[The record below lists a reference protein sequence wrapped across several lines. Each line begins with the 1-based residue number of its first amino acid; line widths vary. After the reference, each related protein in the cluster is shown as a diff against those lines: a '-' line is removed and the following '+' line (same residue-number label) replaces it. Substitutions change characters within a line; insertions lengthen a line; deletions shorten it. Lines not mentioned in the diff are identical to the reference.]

1 MYCTHFFFP
10 PQGRH
15 SGLSGRIIH
24 FMRRFSVIIAILLL
38 LTSCMTSRRDETFSS
53 EDEMRISV
61 LLRQGERNAIIETE
75 TLAFQDLSDFPLDST
90 YSVYIQDLPQFRS
103 SLSVYENLIATLLSQ
118 ALEGITDSLLL
129 ELDSLAINDVLS
141 YMEAGY
147 SSITD
152 ELEKLYHE
160 DVENT
165 FLSYLKENEEA
176 LDESF
181 ALIEREARIWREN
194 QANLDLV
201 DQGRNIAPLAEI
213 TLEEIA
219 DYAASSYFR
228 TLSEREVIQRSS
240 LLSGGEF

>member
-1 MYCTHFFFP
+1 
-10 PQGRH
+10 
-15 SGLSGRIIH
+15 
-24 FMRRFSVIIAILLL
+24 MRRFSLIIAIFLL
-38 LTSCMTSRRDETFSS
+38 LTSCMTSRRDEAFSS

-75 TLAFQDLSDFPLDST
+75 TLAFQDLSDFPLNST

-103 SLSVYENLIATLLSQ
+103 SLSSYENLIASLLSQ
-118 ALEGITDSLLL
+118 AMEGITDSLLL
-129 ELDSLAINDVLS
+129 ELDNLAINDVLS

-165 FLSYLKENEEA
+165 FLSYLQENEEA

-201 DQGRNIAPLAEI
+201 DQGRDIAPLAEI

>member
-1 MYCTHFFFP
+1 
-10 PQGRH
+10 
-15 SGLSGRIIH
+15 
-24 FMRRFSVIIAILLL
+24 MRRFSVIIAIFLL
-38 LTSCMTSRRDETFSS
+38 LTSCMTSRRDEAFSS

-75 TLAFQDLSDFPLDST
+75 TLAFQDLSDFPLNST

-103 SLSVYENLIATLLSQ
+103 SLSVYENLIASLLSQ
-118 ALEGITDSLLL
+118 AMEGITDSLLL

-165 FLSYLKENEEA
+165 FLSYLQENEEA

-201 DQGRNIAPLAEI
+201 DQGRDIAPLAEI

>member
-1 MYCTHFFFP
+1 
-10 PQGRH
+10 
-15 SGLSGRIIH
+15 
-24 FMRRFSVIIAILLL
+24 MRRFSLIIAIFLL

-75 TLAFQDLSDFPLDST
+75 TLAFQDLSDFPLNST

-103 SLSVYENLIATLLSQ
+103 SLSVYENLIASLLSQ
-118 ALEGITDSLLL
+118 AMEGITDSLLL
-129 ELDSLAINDVLS
+129 ELDNLAINDVLS

-165 FLSYLKENEEA
+165 FLSYLQENEEA

-201 DQGRNIAPLAEI
+201 DQGRDIAPLAEI

>member
-1 MYCTHFFFP
+1 
-10 PQGRH
+10 
-15 SGLSGRIIH
+15 
-24 FMRRFSVIIAILLL
+24 MRRFSLIIAIFLL
-38 LTSCMTSRRDETFSS
+38 LTSCMTSRRDEAFSS

-75 TLAFQDLSDFPLDST
+75 TLAFQDLSDFPLNST

-103 SLSVYENLIATLLSQ
+103 SLSAYENLIASLLSQ
-118 ALEGITDSLLL
+118 AMEGITDSLLL
-129 ELDSLAINDVLS
+129 ELDNLAINDVLS

-152 ELEKLYHE
+152 ELEELYHE

-165 FLSYLKENEEA
+165 FLSYLQENEEA

-201 DQGRNIAPLAEI
+201 DQGRDIAPLAEI

>member
-1 MYCTHFFFP
+1 
-10 PQGRH
+10 
-15 SGLSGRIIH
+15 
-24 FMRRFSVIIAILLL
+24 MRRFSLIIAIFLL
-38 LTSCMTSRRDETFSS
+38 LTSCMTSRRDEAFSS

-75 TLAFQDLSDFPLDST
+75 TLAFQDRSDFPLNST

-103 SLSVYENLIATLLSQ
+103 SLSAYENLIASLLSQ
-118 ALEGITDSLLL
+118 AMEGITDSLLL
-129 ELDSLAINDVLS
+129 ELDNLAINDVLS

-165 FLSYLKENEEA
+165 FLSYLQENEEA

-181 ALIEREARIWREN
+181 AMIEREARIWREN

-201 DQGRNIAPLAEI
+201 DQGRDIAPLAEI

-219 DYAASSYFR
+219 DYAALSYFR

>member
-1 MYCTHFFFP
+1 
-10 PQGRH
+10 
-15 SGLSGRIIH
+15 
-24 FMRRFSVIIAILLL
+24 MRRFSLIIAIFLL

-75 TLAFQDLSDFPLDST
+75 TLAFQDLSDFPLNST

-103 SLSVYENLIATLLSQ
+103 SLSAYENLIASLLSQ
-118 ALEGITDSLLL
+118 AMEGITDSLLL
-129 ELDSLAINDVLS
+129 ELDNLAINDVLS

-165 FLSYLKENEEA
+165 FLSYLQENEEA

-201 DQGRNIAPLAEI
+201 DQGRDIAPLAEI

>member
-1 MYCTHFFFP
+1 
-10 PQGRH
+10 
-15 SGLSGRIIH
+15 
-24 FMRRFSVIIAILLL
+24 MRRFSLIIAIFLL
-38 LTSCMTSRRDETFSS
+38 LTSCMTSRRDEAFSS

-75 TLAFQDLSDFPLDST
+75 TLAFQDLLDFPLNST

-103 SLSVYENLIATLLSQ
+103 SLSAYENLIASLLSQ
-118 ALEGITDSLLL
+118 AMEGITDSLLL
-129 ELDSLAINDVLS
+129 ELDNLAINDVLS

-165 FLSYLKENEEA
+165 FLSYLQENEEA

-181 ALIEREARIWREN
+181 AMIEREARIWREN

-201 DQGRNIAPLAEI
+201 DQGRDIAPLAEI

>member
-1 MYCTHFFFP
+1 M
-10 PQGRH
+10 
-15 SGLSGRIIH
+15 
-24 FMRRFSVIIAILLL
+24 
-38 LTSCMTSRRDETFSS
+38 
-53 EDEMRISV
+53 
-61 LLRQGERNAIIETE
+61 
-75 TLAFQDLSDFPLDST
+75 
-90 YSVYIQDLPQFRS
+90 
-103 SLSVYENLIATLLSQ
+103 
-118 ALEGITDSLLL
+118 EGITDSLLL
-129 ELDSLAINDVLS
+129 ELDNLAINDVLS

-165 FLSYLKENEEA
+165 FLSYLQENEEA

-181 ALIEREARIWREN
+181 AMIEREARIWREN

-201 DQGRNIAPLAEI
+201 DQGRDIAPLAEI

>member
-1 MYCTHFFFP
+1 
-10 PQGRH
+10 
-15 SGLSGRIIH
+15 
-24 FMRRFSVIIAILLL
+24 MRRFSLIIAIFLL
-38 LTSCMTSRRDETFSS
+38 LTSCMTSRRDEAFSS

-75 TLAFQDLSDFPLDST
+75 TLAFQDLSDFPLNST

-103 SLSVYENLIATLLSQ
+103 SLSAYENLIASLLSQ
-118 ALEGITDSLLL
+118 AMEGITDSLLL
-129 ELDSLAINDVLS
+129 ELDNLAINDVLS

-165 FLSYLKENEEA
+165 FLSYLQENEEA

-181 ALIEREARIWREN
+181 AMIEREARIWREN

-201 DQGRNIAPLAEI
+201 DQGRDIAPLAEI

-219 DYAASSYFR
+219 GYAASSYFR

>member
-1 MYCTHFFFP
+1 
-10 PQGRH
+10 
-15 SGLSGRIIH
+15 
-24 FMRRFSVIIAILLL
+24 MRRFSVIIAIFLL
-38 LTSCMTSRRDETFSS
+38 LTSCMTSRRDEAFSS

-75 TLAFQDLSDFPLDST
+75 TLAFQDLSDFPLNST

-103 SLSVYENLIATLLSQ
+103 SLSSYENLIASLLSQ
-118 ALEGITDSLLL
+118 AMEGITDSLLL

-165 FLSYLKENEEA
+165 FLSYLQENEEA

-181 ALIEREARIWREN
+181 AMIEREARIWREN

-201 DQGRNIAPLAEI
+201 DQGRDIAPLAEI

-228 TLSEREVIQRSS
+228 TLSEREVIQRSN

>member
-1 MYCTHFFFP
+1 
-10 PQGRH
+10 
-15 SGLSGRIIH
+15 
-24 FMRRFSVIIAILLL
+24 MRRFSLIIAIFLL
-38 LTSCMTSRRDETFSS
+38 LTSCMTSRRDEAFSS

-75 TLAFQDLSDFPLDST
+75 TLAFQDLSDFPLNST

-103 SLSVYENLIATLLSQ
+103 SLSAYENLIASLLSQ
-118 ALEGITDSLLL
+118 AMEGITDSLLL
-129 ELDSLAINDVLS
+129 ELDNLAINDVLS

-165 FLSYLKENEEA
+165 FLSYLQENEEA

-181 ALIEREARIWREN
+181 AMIEREARIWREN

-201 DQGRNIAPLAEI
+201 DQGRDIAPLAEI

>member
-1 MYCTHFFFP
+1 
-10 PQGRH
+10 
-15 SGLSGRIIH
+15 
-24 FMRRFSVIIAILLL
+24 MRRFSLIIAIFLL
-38 LTSCMTSRRDETFSS
+38 LTSCMTSRRDEAFSS

-75 TLAFQDLSDFPLDST
+75 TLAFQDLSDFPLNST

-103 SLSVYENLIATLLSQ
+103 SLSSYENLIASLLSQ
-118 ALEGITDSLLL
+118 AMEGITDSLLL
-129 ELDSLAINDVLS
+129 ELDNLAINDVLS

-165 FLSYLKENEEA
+165 FLSYLQENEEA

-181 ALIEREARIWREN
+181 AMIEREARIWREN

-201 DQGRNIAPLAEI
+201 DQGRDIAPLAEI

>member
-1 MYCTHFFFP
+1 
-10 PQGRH
+10 
-15 SGLSGRIIH
+15 
-24 FMRRFSVIIAILLL
+24 MRRFLLIIAIFML
-38 LTSCMTSRRDETFSS
+38 LTSCMTSRRDEAFSS

-75 TLAFQDLSDFPLDST
+75 TLAFQDLSDFPLNST

-103 SLSVYENLIATLLSQ
+103 SLSAYENLIASLLSQ
-118 ALEGITDSLLL
+118 AMEGITDSLLL

-165 FLSYLKENEEA
+165 FLSYLQENEEA

>member
-1 MYCTHFFFP
+1 
-10 PQGRH
+10 
-15 SGLSGRIIH
+15 
-24 FMRRFSVIIAILLL
+24 MRRFSVIIAIFLL
-38 LTSCMTSRRDETFSS
+38 LTSCMTSRRDEAFSS
-53 EDEMRISV
+53 EDEIRISV

-75 TLAFQDLSDFPLDST
+75 TLAFQDLSDFPLNST

-103 SLSVYENLIATLLSQ
+103 SLSAYENLIASLLSQ
-118 ALEGITDSLLL
+118 AMEGITDSLLL
-129 ELDSLAINDVLS
+129 ELDNLAINDVLS

-165 FLSYLKENEEA
+165 FLSYLQENEEA

-181 ALIEREARIWREN
+181 AMIEREARIWREN

-240 LLSGGEF
+240 LLSGGAF

>member
-1 MYCTHFFFP
+1 
-10 PQGRH
+10 
-15 SGLSGRIIH
+15 
-24 FMRRFSVIIAILLL
+24 MRRFSLIIAIFLL
-38 LTSCMTSRRDETFSS
+38 LTSCMTSRRDEAFSS

-75 TLAFQDLSDFPLDST
+75 TLAFQDLSDFPLNST

-103 SLSVYENLIATLLSQ
+103 SLSAYENLIASLLSQ
-118 ALEGITDSLLL
+118 AMEGITDSLLL
-129 ELDSLAINDVLS
+129 ELDNLAINDVLS

-165 FLSYLKENEEA
+165 FLSYLQENEEA

>member
-1 MYCTHFFFP
+1 
-10 PQGRH
+10 
-15 SGLSGRIIH
+15 
-24 FMRRFSVIIAILLL
+24 MRRFSLIIAIFLL
-38 LTSCMTSRRDETFSS
+38 LTSCMTSRRDEAFSS

-75 TLAFQDLSDFPLDST
+75 TLAFQVLSDFPLNST

-103 SLSVYENLIATLLSQ
+103 SLSAYENLIASLLSQ
-118 ALEGITDSLLL
+118 AMEGITDSLLL

-165 FLSYLKENEEA
+165 FLSYLQENEEA

-181 ALIEREARIWREN
+181 AMIEREARIWREN

-201 DQGRNIAPLAEI
+201 DQGRDIAPLAEI

>member
-1 MYCTHFFFP
+1 
-10 PQGRH
+10 
-15 SGLSGRIIH
+15 
-24 FMRRFSVIIAILLL
+24 MRCFSLIIAIFLL
-38 LTSCMTSRRDETFSS
+38 LTSCMTSRRDEAFSS

-75 TLAFQDLSDFPLDST
+75 TLAFQDLSDFPLNST

-103 SLSVYENLIATLLSQ
+103 SLSSYENLIASLLSQ
-118 ALEGITDSLLL
+118 AMEGITDSLLL
-129 ELDSLAINDVLS
+129 ELDNLAINDVLS

-165 FLSYLKENEEA
+165 FLSYLQENEEA

-201 DQGRNIAPLAEI
+201 DQGRDIAPLAEI
-213 TLEEIA
+213 TMEEIA

>member
-1 MYCTHFFFP
+1 
-10 PQGRH
+10 
-15 SGLSGRIIH
+15 
-24 FMRRFSVIIAILLL
+24 MRRFSLIIAIFLL
-38 LTSCMTSRRDETFSS
+38 LTSCMTSRRDEAFSS

-75 TLAFQDLSDFPLDST
+75 TLAFQDLSDFPLNST

-103 SLSVYENLIATLLSQ
+103 SLSAYENLIASLLSQ
-118 ALEGITDSLLL
+118 AMEGITDSLLL

-165 FLSYLKENEEA
+165 FLSYLQENKEA

-181 ALIEREARIWREN
+181 AMIEREARIWREN

>member
-1 MYCTHFFFP
+1 
-10 PQGRH
+10 
-15 SGLSGRIIH
+15 
-24 FMRRFSVIIAILLL
+24 MRRFSLIIAIFLL
-38 LTSCMTSRRDETFSS
+38 LTSCMTSRRDEAFSS

-75 TLAFQDLSDFPLDST
+75 TLAFQDLSDFPLNST

-103 SLSVYENLIATLLSQ
+103 SLSAYENLIASLLSQ
-118 ALEGITDSLLL
+118 AMEGITDSLLL
-129 ELDSLAINDVLS
+129 ELDNLAINDVLS

-165 FLSYLKENEEA
+165 FLSYLQENEEA

-181 ALIEREARIWREN
+181 AMIEREARIWREN

-201 DQGRNIAPLAEI
+201 DQGRDIAPLAEI

-219 DYAASSYFR
+219 DYAASS
-228 TLSEREVIQRSS
+228 
-240 LLSGGEF
+240 

>member
-1 MYCTHFFFP
+1 MIF
-10 PQGRH
+10 
-15 SGLSGRIIH
+15 
-24 FMRRFSVIIAILLL
+24 L
-38 LTSCMTSRRDETFSS
+38 LTSCMTSRRDEAFSS
-53 EDEMRISV
+53 EDGMRISV
-61 LLRQGERNAIIETE
+61 MLRQAERNAIIETE
-75 TLAFQDLSDFPLDST
+75 TLAFQDLSDFPLNST

-103 SLSVYENLIATLLSQ
+103 SFTVYENLIASLLSQ

-147 SSITD
+147 SSISD

-165 FLSYLKENEEA
+165 FLSYLNENEEA

-181 ALIEREARIWREN
+181 ALLEREARIWREN

-201 DQGRNIAPLAEI
+201 NQGRVIAPLAEI
-213 TLEEIA
+213 TEEEIA
-219 DYAASSYFR
+219 SYAASSYFR
-228 TLSEREVIQRSS
+228 TLSQREVIQRSK

>member
-1 MYCTHFFFP
+1 
-10 PQGRH
+10 
-15 SGLSGRIIH
+15 
-24 FMRRFSVIIAILLL
+24 MRRFSVIIAIFLL
-38 LTSCMTSRRDETFSS
+38 LTSCMTSRRDEAFSS

-75 TLAFQDLSDFPLDST
+75 TLAFQDLSDFPLNST

-103 SLSVYENLIATLLSQ
+103 SLSVYENLIASLLSQ
-118 ALEGITDSLLL
+118 AMEGITDSLLL

-165 FLSYLKENEEA
+165 FLSYLQENEEA

-194 QANLDLV
+194 QANLNLV

-228 TLSEREVIQRSS
+228 TLSEREVIQRSN

>member
-1 MYCTHFFFP
+1 
-10 PQGRH
+10 
-15 SGLSGRIIH
+15 
-24 FMRRFSVIIAILLL
+24 MRRFSLIIAIFLL
-38 LTSCMTSRRDETFSS
+38 LTSCMTSRRDEAFSS

-75 TLAFQDLSDFPLDST
+75 TLAFQDLSDFPLNST

-103 SLSVYENLIATLLSQ
+103 SLSSYENLIASLLSQ
-118 ALEGITDSLLL
+118 AMEGITDSLLL
-129 ELDSLAINDVLS
+129 ELDNLAINDVLS

-165 FLSYLKENEEA
+165 FLSYLQENEEA

-228 TLSEREVIQRSS
+228 TLSEREVIQRSN

>member
-1 MYCTHFFFP
+1 
-10 PQGRH
+10 
-15 SGLSGRIIH
+15 
-24 FMRRFSVIIAILLL
+24 MRRFSVIIAIFLL
-38 LTSCMTSRRDETFSS
+38 LTSCMTSRRDEAFSS

-75 TLAFQDLSDFPLDST
+75 TLAFQDLSDFPLNST

-103 SLSVYENLIATLLSQ
+103 SLSVYENLIASLLSQ
-118 ALEGITDSLLL
+118 AMEGITDSLLL
-129 ELDSLAINDVLS
+129 ELDNLAINDVLS

-165 FLSYLKENEEA
+165 FLSYLQENEEA

-201 DQGRNIAPLAEI
+201 DQGRDIAPLAEI

>member
-1 MYCTHFFFP
+1 
-10 PQGRH
+10 
-15 SGLSGRIIH
+15 
-24 FMRRFSVIIAILLL
+24 MRRFSLIIAIFLL
-38 LTSCMTSRRDETFSS
+38 LTSCMTSRRDEAFSS

-75 TLAFQDLSDFPLDST
+75 TLAFQDLSDFPLNST

-103 SLSVYENLIATLLSQ
+103 SLSAYENLIASLLSQ
-118 ALEGITDSLLL
+118 AMEGITDSLLL

-165 FLSYLKENEEA
+165 FLSYLQENEEA

-181 ALIEREARIWREN
+181 AMIEREARIWREN

-201 DQGRNIAPLAEI
+201 DQGRDIAPLAEI

>member
-1 MYCTHFFFP
+1 
-10 PQGRH
+10 
-15 SGLSGRIIH
+15 
-24 FMRRFSVIIAILLL
+24 MRRFSVIIAIFLL
-38 LTSCMTSRRDETFSS
+38 LTSCMTSRRDEAFSS

-75 TLAFQDLSDFPLDST
+75 TLAFQDLSDFPLNST

-103 SLSVYENLIATLLSQ
+103 SLSVYENLIASLLSQ
-118 ALEGITDSLLL
+118 AMEGITDSLLL

-165 FLSYLKENEEA
+165 FLSYLQENEEA

-181 ALIEREARIWREN
+181 AMIEREARIWREN

-201 DQGRNIAPLAEI
+201 DQGRDIAPLAEI

-228 TLSEREVIQRSS
+228 TLSEREVIQRSN

>member
-1 MYCTHFFFP
+1 
-10 PQGRH
+10 
-15 SGLSGRIIH
+15 
-24 FMRRFSVIIAILLL
+24 MRRFSVIIAIFLL
-38 LTSCMTSRRDETFSS
+38 LTSCMTSRRDEAFSS

-75 TLAFQDLSDFPLDST
+75 TLAFQDLSDFPLNST

-103 SLSVYENLIATLLSQ
+103 SLSSYENLIASLLSQ
-118 ALEGITDSLLL
+118 AMEGITDSLLL

-165 FLSYLKENEEA
+165 FLSYLQENEEA

-181 ALIEREARIWREN
+181 AMIEREARIWREN

-201 DQGRNIAPLAEI
+201 DQGRDIAPLAEI

>member
-1 MYCTHFFFP
+1 MIF
-10 PQGRH
+10 
-15 SGLSGRIIH
+15 
-24 FMRRFSVIIAILLL
+24 L
-38 LTSCMTSRRDETFSS
+38 LTSCMTSRRNEAFSS
-53 EDEMRISV
+53 EDGMRISV
-61 LLRQGERNAIIETE
+61 LLRQAERNAIIETE
-75 TLAFQDLSDFPLDST
+75 TLAFQDLSDFPLNST

-103 SLSVYENLIATLLSQ
+103 SFTVYGNLIASLLSQ

-160 DVENT
+160 DVENI
-165 FLSYLKENEEA
+165 FLSYLKENGEA

-181 ALIEREARIWREN
+181 ALLEREARIWREN

-201 DQGRNIAPLAEI
+201 NQGRVIAPLAEI
-213 TLEEIA
+213 TEEEIA
-219 DYAASSYFR
+219 SYAASSYFR
-228 TLSEREVIQRSS
+228 TLSEREVIQRSK

>member
-1 MYCTHFFFP
+1 
-10 PQGRH
+10 
-15 SGLSGRIIH
+15 
-24 FMRRFSVIIAILLL
+24 MRRFSLIIAIFLL
-38 LTSCMTSRRDETFSS
+38 LTSCMTSRRDEAFSS

-75 TLAFQDLSDFPLDST
+75 TLAFQDLSDFPLNST

-103 SLSVYENLIATLLSQ
+103 SLSVYENLIASLLSQ
-118 ALEGITDSLLL
+118 AMEGITDSLLL

-165 FLSYLKENEEA
+165 FLSYLQENEEA

-228 TLSEREVIQRSS
+228 TLSEREVIQRSN

>member
-1 MYCTHFFFP
+1 M
-10 PQGRH
+10 
-15 SGLSGRIIH
+15 
-24 FMRRFSVIIAILLL
+24 
-38 LTSCMTSRRDETFSS
+38 
-53 EDEMRISV
+53 
-61 LLRQGERNAIIETE
+61 
-75 TLAFQDLSDFPLDST
+75 
-90 YSVYIQDLPQFRS
+90 
-103 SLSVYENLIATLLSQ
+103 
-118 ALEGITDSLLL
+118 EGITDSLLL
-129 ELDSLAINDVLS
+129 ELDNLAINDVLS

-165 FLSYLKENEEA
+165 FLSYLQENEEA

-181 ALIEREARIWREN
+181 AMIEREARIWREN

-201 DQGRNIAPLAEI
+201 DQGRDIAPLAEI

-219 DYAASSYFR
+219 DYAALSYFR
-228 TLSEREVIQRSS
+228 TLSAREDIQHSS

>member
-1 MYCTHFFFP
+1 MIF
-10 PQGRH
+10 
-15 SGLSGRIIH
+15 
-24 FMRRFSVIIAILLL
+24 L
-38 LTSCMTSRRDETFSS
+38 LTSCMTSRRNEAFSS
-53 EDEMRISV
+53 EDGMRISV
-61 LLRQGERNAIIETE
+61 MLRQAERNAIIETE
-75 TLAFQDLSDFPLDST
+75 TLAFQDLSDFPLNST

-103 SLSVYENLIATLLSQ
+103 SFTVYENLIASLLSQ

-160 DVENT
+160 DVENI
-165 FLSYLKENEEA
+165 FLSYLKENGEA

-181 ALIEREARIWREN
+181 ALLEREARIWREN

-201 DQGRNIAPLAEI
+201 NQGRVIAPLAEI
-213 TLEEIA
+213 TEEEIA
-219 DYAASSYFR
+219 SYAASSYFR
-228 TLSEREVIQRSS
+228 TLSEREVIQRSK

>member
-1 MYCTHFFFP
+1 
-10 PQGRH
+10 
-15 SGLSGRIIH
+15 
-24 FMRRFSVIIAILLL
+24 MRRFSVIIAIFLL
-38 LTSCMTSRRDETFSS
+38 LTSCMTSRRDEVFSS

-75 TLAFQDLSDFPLDST
+75 TLAFQDLSDFPLNST

-103 SLSVYENLIATLLSQ
+103 SLSVYENLIASLLSQ
-118 ALEGITDSLLL
+118 AMEGITDSLLL

-165 FLSYLKENEEA
+165 FLSYLQENEEA

>member
-1 MYCTHFFFP
+1 
-10 PQGRH
+10 
-15 SGLSGRIIH
+15 
-24 FMRRFSVIIAILLL
+24 MRRFSVIIAIFLL
-38 LTSCMTSRRDETFSS
+38 LTSCMTSRRDEAFSS

-75 TLAFQDLSDFPLDST
+75 TLAFQDLSDFPLNST

-103 SLSVYENLIATLLSQ
+103 SLSSYENLIASLLSQ
-118 ALEGITDSLLL
+118 AMEGITDSLLL

-165 FLSYLKENEEA
+165 FLSYLQENEEA

-228 TLSEREVIQRSS
+228 TLSEREVIQRSN

>member
-1 MYCTHFFFP
+1 
-10 PQGRH
+10 
-15 SGLSGRIIH
+15 
-24 FMRRFSVIIAILLL
+24 MRRFSLIIAIFLL
-38 LTSCMTSRRDETFSS
+38 LTSCMTSRRDEAFSS

-75 TLAFQDLSDFPLDST
+75 TLAFQDLSDFPLNST

-103 SLSVYENLIATLLSQ
+103 SLSSYENLIASLLSQ
-118 ALEGITDSLLL
+118 AMEGITDSLLL
-129 ELDSLAINDVLS
+129 ELDNLAINDVLS

-165 FLSYLKENEEA
+165 FLSYLQENEEA

-201 DQGRNIAPLAEI
+201 DQGRDIAPLAEI

-228 TLSEREVIQRSS
+228 TLSEREVIQRSN

>member
-1 MYCTHFFFP
+1 
-10 PQGRH
+10 
-15 SGLSGRIIH
+15 
-24 FMRRFSVIIAILLL
+24 MRRFSLIIAIFLL
-38 LTSCMTSRRDETFSS
+38 LTSCMTSRMDEAFSS

-75 TLAFQDLSDFPLDST
+75 TLAFQDLSDFPLNST

-103 SLSVYENLIATLLSQ
+103 SLSVYENLIASLLSQ
-118 ALEGITDSLLL
+118 AMEGITDSLLL
-129 ELDSLAINDVLS
+129 ELDNLAINDVLS

-165 FLSYLKENEEA
+165 FLSYLQENEEA

-181 ALIEREARIWREN
+181 AMIEREARIWREN

-201 DQGRNIAPLAEI
+201 DQGRDIAPLAEI

>member
-1 MYCTHFFFP
+1 
-10 PQGRH
+10 
-15 SGLSGRIIH
+15 
-24 FMRRFSVIIAILLL
+24 MRRFSVIIAIFLL
-38 LTSCMTSRRDETFSS
+38 LTSCMTSRRDEAFSS

-75 TLAFQDLSDFPLDST
+75 TLAFQDLSDFPLNST

-103 SLSVYENLIATLLSQ
+103 SLSAYENLIASLLSQ
-118 ALEGITDSLLL
+118 AMEGITDSLLL

-165 FLSYLKENEEA
+165 FLSYLQENEEA

-181 ALIEREARIWREN
+181 AMIEREARIWREN

-201 DQGRNIAPLAEI
+201 DQGRDIAPLAEI

>member
-1 MYCTHFFFP
+1 
-10 PQGRH
+10 
-15 SGLSGRIIH
+15 
-24 FMRRFSVIIAILLL
+24 MRRFSVIIAIFLL
-38 LTSCMTSRRDETFSS
+38 LTSCMTSRRDEAFSS

-75 TLAFQDLSDFPLDST
+75 TLAFQDLSDFPLNST

-103 SLSVYENLIATLLSQ
+103 SLSAYENLIASLLSQ
-118 ALEGITDSLLL
+118 AMEGITDSLLL

-165 FLSYLKENEEA
+165 FLSYLQENEEA

-201 DQGRNIAPLAEI
+201 DQGRDIAPLAEI

-228 TLSEREVIQRSS
+228 TLSEREVIQRSN

>member
-1 MYCTHFFFP
+1 
-10 PQGRH
+10 
-15 SGLSGRIIH
+15 
-24 FMRRFSVIIAILLL
+24 MRRFSVIIAIFLL
-38 LTSCMTSRRDETFSS
+38 LTSCMTSRRDEAFSS

-75 TLAFQDLSDFPLDST
+75 TLAFQDLSDFPLNST

-103 SLSVYENLIATLLSQ
+103 SLSAYENLIASLLSQ
-118 ALEGITDSLLL
+118 AMEGITDSLLL
-129 ELDSLAINDVLS
+129 ELDNLAINDVLS

-165 FLSYLKENEEA
+165 FLSYLQENEEA

-181 ALIEREARIWREN
+181 AMIEREARIWREN

-201 DQGRNIAPLAEI
+201 DQGRNIALLAEI

>member
-1 MYCTHFFFP
+1 MIF
-10 PQGRH
+10 
-15 SGLSGRIIH
+15 
-24 FMRRFSVIIAILLL
+24 L
-38 LTSCMTSRRDETFSS
+38 LTSCMTSRRNEAFSS
-53 EDEMRISV
+53 EDGMRISV
-61 LLRQGERNAIIETE
+61 MLRQAERNAIIETE
-75 TLAFQDLSDFPLDST
+75 TLAFQDLSDFPLNST

-103 SLSVYENLIATLLSQ
+103 SFTVYENLIASLLSQ

-165 FLSYLKENEEA
+165 FLSYLNENEEA

-181 ALIEREARIWREN
+181 ALLEREARIWREN

-201 DQGRNIAPLAEI
+201 NQGRVIAPLAEI
-213 TLEEIA
+213 TEEEIA
-219 DYAASSYFR
+219 SYAASSYFR
-228 TLSEREVIQRSS
+228 TLSQREVIQRSK

>member
-1 MYCTHFFFP
+1 
-10 PQGRH
+10 
-15 SGLSGRIIH
+15 
-24 FMRRFSVIIAILLL
+24 MRRFSLIIAIFLL
-38 LTSCMTSRRDETFSS
+38 LTSCMTSRRDEAFSS

-75 TLAFQDLSDFPLDST
+75 TLAFQDLSDFPLNST

-103 SLSVYENLIATLLSQ
+103 SLSVYENLIASLLSQ
-118 ALEGITDSLLL
+118 AMEGITDSLLL
-129 ELDSLAINDVLS
+129 ELDNLAINDVLS

-165 FLSYLKENEEA
+165 FLSYLQENEEA

-181 ALIEREARIWREN
+181 AMIEREARIWREN

-201 DQGRNIAPLAEI
+201 DQGRDIAPLAEI